1 MVFTSSV
8 SYPAIVR
15 VLVVEDEVRM
25 AALLAEAGRQAT
37 RPECSKRYRS
47 AELSARAKAAV
58 LQRRLQ
64 PRLALSPT
72 FMPEGPGIA

>member
-37 RPECSKRYRS
+37 RPECSKR
-47 AELSARAKAAV
+47 V
-58 LQRRLQ
+58 
-64 PRLALSPT
+64 
-72 FMPEGPGIA
+72 